1 MTDDIYFCLQEKLA
15 KFKKYNAHSAHVTN
29 VRWAHDDSCVVTVG
43 GADLAMIVWSNLDE
57 GTPRTVAGGVDESD
71 GDTDSE
77 EESGYDSD
85 VDREKK
91 IDYTTKTYTSSLR
104 ETSGTKPQHQ
114 AKEESRKYA
123 SSLLFCC
130 LWHLPYH
137 LIISWAPKIF
147 LLRNLPSQ
155 AFLRLLLVS

>member
-1 MTDDIYFCLQEKLA
+1 M
-15 KFKKYNAHSAHVTN
+15 TN

-43 GADLAMIVWSNLDE
+43 GADLAMIVWNNLDE
-57 GTPRTVAGGVDESD
+57 GTARTVVGGVDESD

-91 IDYTTKTYTSSLR
+91 IDYTTKTYTTSLR

-123 SSLLFCC
+123 RRITILFSLESTSLSHSRMC
-130 LWHLPYH
+130 
-137 LIISWAPKIF
+137 PKNKLAKKF
-147 LLRNLPSQ
+147 AQTSVLEPPPHEVN
-155 AFLRLLLVS
+155 RLLIYANYQLFYSCYSYR